1 MRGLSK
7 KLKTGSCLFLPRLHA
22 PLFYIEFRR
31 RVSRVT
37 VSGIE
42 LHTHTKKPTNKHK
55 CRARVLSVA
64 ASLSQAC
71 LWVVVCSEF
80 CKTSSFLKM
89 NKESAGRGMFKQ
101 SCLFFFFLI

>member
-42 LHTHTKKPTNKHK
+42 LHTHTQKTDKQTQVS
-55 CRARVLSVA
+55 CTCSIGGCESESGV
-64 ASLSQAC
+64 SL
-71 LWVVVCSEF
+71 
-80 CKTSSFLKM
+80 
-89 NKESAGRGMFKQ
+89 GRCVQ
-101 SCLFFFFLI
+101 